1 VLKRTSVTTV
11 WSSTL
16 RNNLET
22 GPTALIIRRWFCR
35 QKTPQKILQEMIAVG
50 TPRRKKKRRCFWSKF
65 ASANTLSCFWQK
77 CQGFAWNLH
86 LQKTFAGD
94 AEMYH
99 FSNHN
104 CGNRRDGQEIGVG
117 EKVKRSA

>member
-50 TPRRKKKRRCFWSKF
+50 TPRRKKSVVVFGHLHQLTPFPVFGKNVKVSLGICISKRPSL
-65 ASANTLSCFWQK
+65 ATQK
-77 CQGFAWNLH
+77 CTIFPTTIVGI
-86 LQKTFAGD
+86 G
-94 AEMYH
+94 EM
-99 FSNHN
+99 
-104 CGNRRDGQEIGVG
+104 D
-117 EKVKRSA
+117 KRSVWAKK